1 MICQVPGQSQDQKPR
16 RVWLEFTVQQVM
28 RRMYFRSGV
37 RCQGICQEYHHRKST
52 FISISALSRS
62 AAHSP
67 RGVSSPSQGISRCT
81 ILDLPSLCRRP
92 VRRCYIKSLQPPQ
105 IDTCL
110 RRPSFKTADSLAFL
124 PLHFSSF
131 RHHLD
136 LLLQGFAY
144 LKGFLGFSID
154 VYCRFCECILR
165 QASCSNPTT

>member
-1 MICQVPGQSQDQKPR
+1 
-16 RVWLEFTVQQVM
+16 
-28 RRMYFRSGV
+28 MYFRSGV

-52 FISISALSRS
+52 FISLSALSRS

-165 QASCSNPTT
+165 QASCSNPTTWSKV